1 VQPGLLGPGRSPG
14 STSDTQKKEKP
25 ITRLRAAEPLADVP
39 KKAPTSPSS
48 PLHRTVAKKLGIQM
62 HKLRIALLTLAV
74 AGSLALSA
82 CSSSGSGSSGSGGNA
97 SAGTVGVASSYNASA
112 AAKVVDAA
120 LKNPTLIGITTPLTK
135 KPPTGEFIVIVGTPT
150 PVALLKDTAMAAAA
164 KALGWRV
171 VRLVEG
177 TTPEAPA
184 QTMMQAI
191 LLKPDMILFSGTDVA
206 TLSAPLKLAAT
217 DHIPVLAETVTGSP
231 ICEAYAQVALSPIST
246 SRQAM

>member
-1 VQPGLLGPGRSPG
+1 
-14 STSDTQKKEKP
+14 
-25 ITRLRAAEPLADVP
+25 
-39 KKAPTSPSS
+39 
-48 PLHRTVAKKLGIQM
+48 
-62 HKLRIALLTLAV
+62 
-74 AGSLALSA
+74 
-82 CSSSGSGSSGSGGNA
+82 
-97 SAGTVGVASSYNASA
+97 
-112 AAKVVDAA
+112 
-120 LKNPTLIGITTPLTK
+120 
-135 KPPTGEFIVIVGTPT
+135 
-150 PVALLKDTAMAAAA
+150 MAAAA

>member
-1 VQPGLLGPGRSPG
+1 MPA
-14 STSDTQKKEKP
+14 
-25 ITRLRAAEPLADVP
+25 RAPSAWPLP
-39 KKAPTSPSS
+39 TAPPQ
-48 PLHRTVAKKLGIQM
+48 R
-62 HKLRIALLTLAV
+62 R
-74 AGSLALSA
+74 
-82 CSSSGSGSSGSGGNA
+82 
-97 SAGTVGVASSYNASA
+97 
-112 AAKVVDAA
+112 KVVDAA